1 MYSRLMLQYTD
12 VSLNGFRS
20 SSRLF
25 PERAMYRFLST
36 GFVSRFSRKLLQG
49 HFFTSSQGFYTS
61 RESNPSRRAS
71 QQGGGVVECSSSLP
85 SEGQFSSQRK
95 RSSDNVNKLAC
106 PGCGI
111 YMQDTNPKA
120 PGFFKMPAALDKLS
134 NEEEEEGRFDDDEDD
149 DSELED
155 YEHVPEEKR
164 REITGMAVSEQSFL
178 EHGDEDVHLQDSGL
192 EQWNEVGGVK
202 QTAQDAWQGILGSSR
217 RNFEEAESDIR
228 DEEDEEKLVVCARCH
243 ALRNYGKVKDE
254 TLENLLPDFDF
265 ERVVGVRLKK
275 AYGRRAVVVMV
286 VDGCD
291 FDGSF
296 PRKVA
301 AVLAETEQEMGTAWQ
316 EGRSGNVPRL
326 LLVVNK
332 LDLFPHQVSPNR
344 LEQWVRRRSKAG
356 GAPRLTGVHL
366 VSAFKGWGVENLAR
380 HLQEL
385 AGPRGDVWVV
395 GAQNAGKSSL
405 INSLAKVTAQGNK
418 KVLSHLTEAPVPGTT
433 LGILKLDNILPAKAR
448 LFDTPGLLHPHQIT
462 TRLTHEE
469 QKLVQVRKQLRPRTF
484 RVKKGYTVHV
494 GGLLRLDVVE
504 TPAESIYMT
513 VWASAQ
519 VPCHMGKA
527 EGAEELLEKHLG
539 ERLKP
544 PMDKERV
551 AEMGE
556 WLARKVTVSGD
567 AWDAS
572 SVDLA
577 VAGLGWIGIGVKGTA
592 VLQAWTYEGVA
603 VTTHE
608 AMVFDMAREFEKP
621 GFTAMKSPGKAK
633 KKSSGKETAKND
645 RVKEVV

>member
-1 MYSRLMLQYTD
+1 MACLART
-12 VSLNGFRS
+12 VS

-36 GFVSRFSRKLLQG
+36 GFISRFSRKLLQG

-61 RESNPSRRAS
+61 TESNPSRRAS
-71 QQGGGVVECSSSLP
+71 QQGGVVVECSSSLP

-120 PGFFKMPAALDKLS
+120 PGFFKMPAALEKLS
-134 NEEEEEGRFDDDEDD
+134 NEEEEE
-149 DSELED
+149 
-155 YEHVPEEKR
+155 EE
-164 REITGMAVSEQSFL
+164 EG
-178 EHGDEDVHLQDSGL
+178 
-192 EQWNEVGGVK
+192 
-202 QTAQDAWQGILGSSR
+202 R
-217 RNFEEAESDIR
+217 RNFEEAESDIK

-418 KVLSHLTEAPVPGTT
+418 KALSHLTEAPVPGTT

-621 GFTAMKSPGKAK
+621 GFTAVKSPGKAK

>member
-1 MYSRLMLQYTD
+1 
-12 VSLNGFRS
+12 
-20 SSRLF
+20 
-25 PERAMYRFLST
+25 
-36 GFVSRFSRKLLQG
+36 
-49 HFFTSSQGFYTS
+49 
-61 RESNPSRRAS
+61 
-71 QQGGGVVECSSSLP
+71 
-85 SEGQFSSQRK
+85 
-95 RSSDNVNKLAC
+95 
-106 PGCGI
+106 
-111 YMQDTNPKA
+111 
-120 PGFFKMPAALDKLS
+120 
-134 NEEEEEGRFDDDEDD
+134 
-149 DSELED
+149 
-155 YEHVPEEKR
+155 
-164 REITGMAVSEQSFL
+164 
-178 EHGDEDVHLQDSGL
+178 
-192 EQWNEVGGVK
+192 
-202 QTAQDAWQGILGSSR
+202 
-217 RNFEEAESDIR
+217 
-228 DEEDEEKLVVCARCH
+228 
-243 ALRNYGKVKDE
+243 
-254 TLENLLPDFDF
+254 
-265 ERVVGVRLKK
+265 
-275 AYGRRAVVVMV
+275 MV

-418 KVLSHLTEAPVPGTT
+418 KALSHLTEAPVPGTT

-556 WLARKVTVSGD
+556 WLARKVTVLGD

-621 GFTAMKSPGKAK
+621 GFTAVKSPGKAK

>member
-1 MYSRLMLQYTD
+1 MIWATKLT
-12 VSLNGFRS
+12 
-20 SSRLF
+20 
-25 PERAMYRFLST
+25 ST
-36 GFVSRFSRKLLQG
+36 KALPLLVGWFVSRFSKKLLLG
-49 HFFTSSQGFYTS
+49 HFFTSSQGFYSST
-61 RESNPSRRAS
+61 ESNPSGRAS

-111 YMQDTNPKA
+111 YMQDTNPRA
-120 PGFFKMPAALDKLS
+120 PGFFKMPAALEKLS
-134 NEEEEEGRFDDDEDD
+134 NEEEEEEGRFDDEDD

-155 YEHVPEEKR
+155 YEHVSEEKR
-164 REITGMAVSEQSFL
+164 REITGMEVLEQSLL
-178 EHGDEDVHLQDSGL
+178 EDD
-192 EQWNEVGGVK
+192 
-202 QTAQDAWQGILGSSR
+202 
-217 RNFEEAESDIR
+217 
-228 DEEDEEKLVVCARCH
+228 EDEEKLVVCARCH

-418 KVLSHLTEAPVPGTT
+418 KALSHLTEAPVPGTT

-504 TPAESIYMT
+504 TPAESIYIT

-621 GFTAMKSPGKAK
+621 GFTAVKSSGKAK

>member
-1 MYSRLMLQYTD
+1 MACLART
-12 VSLNGFRS
+12 VS

-36 GFVSRFSRKLLQG
+36 GFISRFSRKLLQG

-61 RESNPSRRAS
+61 TESNPSRRAS

-120 PGFFKMPAALDKLS
+120 PGFFKMPAALEKLS
-134 NEEEEEGRFDDDEDD
+134 NEEEEEEG
-149 DSELED
+149 
-155 YEHVPEEKR
+155 
-164 REITGMAVSEQSFL
+164 
-178 EHGDEDVHLQDSGL
+178 
-192 EQWNEVGGVK
+192 
-202 QTAQDAWQGILGSSR
+202 R
-217 RNFEEAESDIR
+217 RNFEEAESDIK

-418 KVLSHLTEAPVPGTT
+418 KALSHLTEAPVPGTT

-621 GFTAMKSPGKAK
+621 GFTAVKSPGKAK